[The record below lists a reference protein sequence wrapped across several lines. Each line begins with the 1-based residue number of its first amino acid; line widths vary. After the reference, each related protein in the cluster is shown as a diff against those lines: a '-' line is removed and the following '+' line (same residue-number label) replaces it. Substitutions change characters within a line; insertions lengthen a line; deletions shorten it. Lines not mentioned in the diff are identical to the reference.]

1 MREVEIDVCGR
12 VRAVRPELDREPAD
26 DDRSLFDPLYE
37 LVDQGNYGELS
48 LRRMLERESALEL
61 GPRLVHAF
69 DATQQLRR
77 RRHKLRS
84 SRPRVRR
91 PCQRGD

>member
-1 MREVEIDVCGR
+1 MREVEIDVSRR
-12 VRAVRPELDREPAD
+12 VGAASPELDREPAD